1 MACLGTAHGWCR
13 LAPACLSGFFI
24 VKNMEQVF
32 PLRGC
37 VQHYD
42 WGGYT
47 FIRELTSQAQA
58 DGLPWAEW
66 WLGDHPKGPSTIWWE
81 GRWQPLNEV
90 LAAHA
95 SQLLG
100 KRVADRFDGRLPFL
114 LKVLDVCSMLSIQVH
129 PNKQQA
135 AEGFEKEEQ
144 AGLPADA
151 PHRNYRDRNHKPESM
166 IALTP
171 FWLLHGFR
179 SEEEVAAS
187 LDEIPGWQSLKPVLA
202 EAGLAGLYAYIMRA
216 PQGYV
221 NELLAPLHDFLQS
234 SPSWPESSPHHW
246 AQLAFDAYTR
256 EGQFD
261 RGIFSVYWFNLVF
274 LQPGQGIFQ
283 DAGIPHAYLRGANM
297 ELMANSDNVLRGGL
311 TPKHID
317 TEELLDK
324 VLVKPVVP
332 QLIEPLMEAD
342 GRRHYPA
349 PVDDYRFDR
358 LCLAAEEA
366 SSLLMGGP
374 VVGFLYSGS
383 ARINGLVYPQGSSFL
398 AAAGSVLSIQA
409 TSQGPLDLYLASC

>member
-1 MACLGTAHGWCR
+1 MGQPGCSRGCL
-13 LAPACLSGFFI
+13 FFSLFI
-24 VKNMEQVF
+24 AKNMEQVF

-47 FIRELTSQAQA
+47 FIRELTGQADV

-66 WLGDHPKGPSTIWWE
+66 WMGDHPKGPATIWWE

-95 SQLLG
+95 VRLLG
-100 KRVADRFDGRLPFL
+100 RRVADRFEGRLPFL
-114 LKVLDVCSMLSIQVH
+114 LKVLDVRSMLSIQVH
-129 PNKQQA
+129 PNKRQA
-135 AEGFEKEEQ
+135 EEGFDREEQ
-144 AGLPADA
+144 AGLPAGA
-151 PHRNYRDRNHKPESM
+151 PNRNYRDRNHKPESM
-166 IALTP
+166 VALTP

-187 LDEIPGWQSLKPVLA
+187 LDQIPGWESLRPVLA
-202 EAGLAGLYAYIMRA
+202 ETGSPGLYAYIMRA
-216 PQGYV
+216 PQARI

-234 SPSWPESSPHHW
+234 ASSFSESSPHYW
-246 AQLAFDAYTR
+246 AKLAFDTYTR

-324 VLVKPVVP
+324 VLVKTVVP
-332 QLIEPLMEAD
+332 ALIEPIAEAD

-358 LCLAAEEA
+358 LCLAADEA
-366 SSLLMGGP
+366 SSLHMSGP
-374 VVGFLYSGS
+374 AVGFVYSGS
-383 ARINGLVYPQGSSFL
+383 ARVNGLLYPPGSSFL
-398 AAAGSVLSIQA
+398 AAAGSVLRIQSA
-409 TSQGPLDLYLASC
+409 QTGALDLYLASC